1 MIHHRGA
8 LYLVG
13 WAPRHQRVQHWKVD
27 RIEEV
32 EVTGLQFQRP
42 EGFDLRRHLAG
53 SFGVFDGE
61 GDVRVQIR
69 FSPAAARYVEE
80 GRWRASQRLTRQS
93 DGSLLAKFHLSAA
106 EEIKR
111 WVLGF
116 GKEAEVL
123 EPEGLRQEMAQELR
137 TLLSQYRA
145 SEEPRARRTRIR
157 D

>member
-1 MIHHRGA
+1 M
-8 LYLVG
+8 
-13 WAPRHQRVQHWKVD
+13 RVKV
-27 RIEEV
+27 
-32 EVTGLQFQRP
+32 
-42 EGFDLRRHLAG
+42 
-53 SFGVFDGE
+53 
-61 GDVRVQIR
+61 R

-80 GRWRASQRLTRQS
+80 GRWHASQRLTRQS
-93 DGSLLAKFHLSAA
+93 DGSLVAELHLSVT

-123 EPEGLRQEMAQELR
+123 EPEELRKEMAQELQ